1 MIAAEV
7 VGPELQELAEAE
19 QHLRPFR
26 ERRRPPRSECRVRRR
41 DRGVDVGRRRERDL
55 LRHLPGG
62 GVEHVAGPG
71 RRALHELAVDPV
83 GHEREG
89 HAQEYAASTSGPPT
103 GSDDSRPSG
112 PPDLRLAEF
121 RRAGVARQ
129 AHADADVQVDGT
141 KIVYE
146 IVGESGPPWVITPGG
161 RFGLDAPGIRELAQ
175 ELARNGG
182 RVVIWDR
189 PNCGAS
195 DVCFEG
201 ASESEMQ
208 ADKLA
213 GLLRALDLAPAVIV
227 GGSGG
232 ARVSLL
238 TAVRH
243 PDVTAQL
250 AMLWI
255 SGGVYGLMLLA
266 THYCGESIR
275 AAWSGGMPAVV
286 ELPEWAEVL
295 ERNPANRRALSR
307 PRPSHVHRDA
317 RTLDARVLPRPPFT
331 RAGVERRGMPRAW
344 RRRPSSSAV
353 ARAIRITRA
362 RRRRSCTR

>member
-1 MIAAEV
+1 M
-7 VGPELQELAEAE
+7 
-19 QHLRPFR
+19 
-26 ERRRPPRSECRVRRR
+26 
-41 DRGVDVGRRRERDL
+41 
-55 LRHLPGG
+55 
-62 GVEHVAGPG
+62 
-71 RRALHELAVDPV
+71 
-83 GHEREG
+83 
-89 HAQEYAASTSGPPT
+89 
-103 GSDDSRPSG
+103 
-112 PPDLRLAEF
+112 
-121 RRAGVARQ
+121 
-129 AHADADVQVDGT
+129 
-141 KIVYE
+141 
-146 IVGESGPPWVITPGG
+146 
-161 RFGLDAPGIRELAQ
+161 
-175 ELARNGG
+175 
-182 RVVIWDR
+182 IWDR

-243 PDVTAQL
+243 PDVTAKL

-275 AAWSGGMPAVV
+275 AAWSGGMEAVV

-295 ERNPANRRALSR
+295 ERNPRNRRRFLDLDPHAFIETLERWMLVYCPDPRSPVPGLNAEESR
-307 PRPSHVHRDA
+307 APGGADPHLPQWRERSASHARDVG
-317 RTLDARVLPRPPFT
+317 D
-331 RAGVERRGMPRAW
+331 
-344 RRRPSSSAV
+344 
-353 ARAIRITRA
+353 
-362 RRRRSCTR
+362 SCTR

>member
-1 MIAAEV
+1 M
-7 VGPELQELAEAE
+7 
-19 QHLRPFR
+19 
-26 ERRRPPRSECRVRRR
+26 
-41 DRGVDVGRRRERDL
+41 
-55 LRHLPGG
+55 
-62 GVEHVAGPG
+62 
-71 RRALHELAVDPV
+71 
-83 GHEREG
+83 
-89 HAQEYAASTSGPPT
+89 
-103 GSDDSRPSG
+103 
-112 PPDLRLAEF
+112 PDA
-121 RRAGVARQ
+121 
-129 AHADADVQVDGT
+129 QVDGT

-146 IVGESGPPWVITPGG
+146 IVGESGPTWVVTPGG
-161 RFGLDAPGIRELAQ
+161 RFGLDALGVRELAQ
-175 ELARNGG
+175 ELARGG
-182 RVVIWDR
+182 RRVVIWDR

-201 ASESEMQ
+201 ASESAMQ

-243 PDVTAQL
+243 PDVTSKL

-295 ERNPANRRALSR
+295 ERNPSNRQRFLDLDPRAFIETLERWMLVYCPDPGS
-307 PRPSHVHRDA
+307 PVPGLNADECA
-317 RTLDARVLPRPPFT
+317 RLAAPTLIFRSGASDPHHT
-331 RAGVERRGMPRAW
+331 RATSVHLHALIAGSQLVEPPWGDNEWNERGA
-344 RRRPSSSAV
+344 A
-353 ARAIRITRA
+353 AREGTGALFERWPLLAPQLLEFAA
-362 RRRRSCTR
+362 R